1 MCDSLPLQ
9 LPTILLQLPII
20 IFTNTEIKRTNFIK
34 FLGVIID
41 KNLTWKNHIEVIE
54 NEISKKNEFFFRASN
69 SFDFKNL
76 VKI

>member
-41 KNLTWKNHIEVIE
+41 ENLTWKNHIEVIE
-54 NEISKKNEFFFRASN
+54 NEISKKIEFFFRARN